1 MPLLQLPM
9 FTDGE
14 SVYSCYL
21 YDRTYNFRLYYLKGQ
36 SAHWYLDILDSD
48 NQPLSVGIPVV
59 PGAYNTLKGLRK
71 EWSDVVVQPVVTD
84 QYYERNLETAPGNTL
99 NVIWGAPA
107 SAVPQQEEED
117 RFLLPLDFTFGRV

>member
-1 MPLLQLPM
+1 MPILQLPM

-21 YDRTYNFRLYYLKGQ
+21 YDKNYNFRLYYLKGQ
-36 SAHWYLDILDSD
+36 SVHWYLDILDAD

-71 EWSDVVVQPVVTD
+71 EWEDVVVQVVAQAD
-84 QYYERNLETAPGNTL
+84 YERNIDNAPGSTL
-99 NVIWGAPA
+99 NVVWAAPGTDMPTA
-107 SAVPQQEEED
+107 EED
-117 RFLLPLDFTFGRV
+117 RFLLPLDFSFGRV